1 MRRCATPAKIPTP
14 RRVTRSLGHESRSLV
29 LDRKNSAPRAVKLDR
44 EGLHVASEMLSHT
57 DMQTRLF
64 SGSVVTVTLLALAML
79 TGCGPGLTRKAKAPT
94 DVFQTMDAELSH
106 AIGTAQLTS
115 EEMPLPESR
124 MPLAQWDEDEDTKP
138 VQTWGVPA
146 APIPVDREALLRD
159 RE

>member
-1 MRRCATPAKIPTP
+1 MRREVTPAKIPTP
-14 RRVTRSLGHESRSLV
+14 RRVTRSLGHDSRSFV
-29 LDRKNSAPRAVKLDR
+29 RDRKNSAPSLLNLDR
-44 EGLHVASEMLSHT
+44 QPLHAASEMLSHI
-57 DMQTRLF
+57 DMQTRLL

-106 AIGTAQLTS
+106 AIGTTQLTS

-124 MPLAQWDEDEDTKP
+124 MPLAQWDEDEDTQP
-138 VQTWGVPA
+138 LQTWGVPA
-146 APIPVDREALLRD
+146 APIPFDREALLRD